1 MSVWEIVLIGVALSM
16 DASAVTIA
24 NCTTYKQSLSK
35 PKEWSMPVA
44 FALFQFIMPVL
55 GFYVGSLFSD
65 YLRGTDYIVSAV
77 FFVLAVKV
85 VVDVLI
91 EKKNENKPNKK
102 PDVKTGNFSFG
113 LLAVQSVATSID
125 ALFIGITLSMSFS
138 APFLPALIIGGVTF
152 LIVSA
157 SLLLG
162 KYLGQLL
169 GKYAQWFGALILFAL
184 AVKTLVSAIV

>member
-1 MSVWEIVLIGVALSM
+1 MSVWEIVLIGIAMSM
-16 DASAVTIA
+16 DASVVTIA

-35 PKEWSMPVA
+35 LKEWAMPVA
-44 FALFQFIMPVL
+44 FALFQFVMPVL

-65 YLRGTDYIVSAV
+65 YIRGTDYIVSAV

-91 EKKNENKPNKK
+91 EKKNEKK
-102 PDVKTGNFSFG
+102 PTEQPVVKTGNFSFG
-113 LLAVQSVATSID
+113 MLAVQGVATSVD
-125 ALFIGITLSMSFS
+125 ALLIGVTLSISFS

-184 AVKTLVSAIV
+184 AIKTLISAIV